1 MRAGALTHR
10 LGEGAIDMVAVG
22 TRLTLEEFLALP
34 EEKPAL
40 EYIDGMVTQ
49 KMSPKAQHSAL
60 QMALA
65 ERLNRAGQPKLRAFP
80 ELRVTFAGASRVPD
94 ISVFR
99 VERMAVDARGRLA
112 NDVLIPPDVV
122 VEITSLEDS
131 PNELLRKCRWCV
143 ANGVGTALIVDPD
156 DQSVIALWPG
166 GRIDEWTGA
175 DHIDLLE
182 VLPKLDLS
190 VQDLMG
196 ALSPQRTA

>member
-1 MRAGALTHR
+1 LS
-10 LGEGAIDMVAVG
+10 VG

-40 EYIDGMVTQ
+40 EYADGVVTP

-65 ERLNRAGQPKLRAFP
+65 ERLNRAGQPELRAFP

-112 NDVLIPPDVV
+112 NDVLVPPDIA
-122 VEITSLEDS
+122 VEIVS
-131 PNELLRKCRWCV
+131 PEQSATALVRRCRWYV
-143 ANGVGTALIVDPD
+143 ANGVGIALLVDPD
-156 DQSVIALWPG
+156 DETVLGFRLDDRLSEWRGAD
-166 GRIDEWTGA
+166 RID
-175 DHIDLLE
+175 LSE
-182 VLPKLDLS
+182 VLPNFDLT
-190 VQDLMG
+190 VD
-196 ALSPQRTA
+196 ALFAVLKP